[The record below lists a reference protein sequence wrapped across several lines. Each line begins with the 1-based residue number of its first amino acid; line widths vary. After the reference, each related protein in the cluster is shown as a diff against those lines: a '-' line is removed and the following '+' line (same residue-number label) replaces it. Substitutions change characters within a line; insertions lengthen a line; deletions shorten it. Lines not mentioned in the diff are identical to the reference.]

1 MQVLTFFFLDVR
13 TDENFANGFLTNG
26 YLGPSAKG
34 QTDSQSA
41 KASKLWNSQ
50 SPLVSFWLQKIC
62 LRACCS
68 ANWISVHQL
77 FLTISCVNINYYI
90 RSKTLCRVTKTS
102 LFCIYTGQQNS
113 WFIQDFKI
121 FLTIILT
128 HLSFDSLAFF
138 RTRSA
143 KWLCK
148 LL

>member
-1 MQVLTFFFLDVR
+1 MWELMRTLPTAFLQMVTWVPVPRSRLT
-13 TDENFANGFLTNG
+13 A
-26 YLGPSAKG
+26 
-34 QTDSQSA
+34 SA
-41 KASKLWNSQ
+41 KASRLWNSQ

-62 LRACCS
+62 LGACCS

-90 RSKTLCRVTKTS
+90 CSKTLCRVTKTS

-128 HLSFDSLAFF
+128 HLPFDSLAFF